1 MKYFLFFLLFLC
13 VTSRSLEDRVA
24 DLERDSVNHYKE
36 IIQRLKTD
44 ETLLQSL
51 FLNENMLQHNTLFVC
66 GVKFFISGVLFWGA
80 LILLMV
86 LKSLY
91 PRRETEQQESKLQD
105 WIEKKEEDEPFHYLL
120 FQFILPGIGNY
131 LIGQKK
137 KGIILISQML
147 YSHLFHFLYLNIFI
161 EMYSSNQDSVLI
173 FISFVV
179 YFFIFSIFISFYIST
194 LMDFYFILKRF
205 QSNQIHWIHV

>member
-1 MKYFLFFLLFLC
+1 MKIFILLFFIGFIIHIHG
-13 VTSRSLEDRVA
+13 RSMEERIA

-36 IIQRLKTD
+36 IIQRLKKD

-66 GVKFFISGVLFWGA
+66 GVKFFITGVLFWGT
-80 LILLMV
+80 LILFMV
-86 LKSLY
+86 LKSVY
-91 PRRETEQQESKLQD
+91 PTNHGQMEESKKE
-105 WIEKKEEDEPFHYLL
+105 WIEPGSTGVEQYLL
-120 FQFILPGIGNY
+120 FQLILPGIGNY
-131 LIGQKK
+131 MIGQKK

-147 YSHLFHFLYLNIFI
+147 FSHFFHFLYLNIFI

-179 YFFIFSIFISFYIST
+179 YFFIFSIFIFFYTCT
-194 LMDFYFILKRF
+194 LMDFYFLLKRLN
-205 QSNQIHWIHV
+205 QS